1 MGPIILASILALA
14 LGIAFCFLGIRTFLV
29 FLPVWAFFAGFWLG
43 ALVTNFTL
51 RQGFLGTYNG
61 IVAGFILG
69 TIFAVVAY
77 FKFPLGIALV
87 TGTFASAVAN
97 GILQVLGLSPGIA
110 IALGVLAAAVAGVWA
125 IFRYEWDRIL
135 IMAITALGGASLL
148 LLSLLLL
155 LGRVTLAQLQASG
168 SAIAPIIADSW
179 WWLAAWLVLAAAGFY
194 VQWRTSHD
202 FLFTTHDLVT
212 GWS

>member
-1 MGPIILASILALA
+1 MGTIILASILALA
-14 LGIAFCFLGIRTFLV
+14 LGIAFCFLGVRTFLV

-51 RQGFLGTYNG
+51 QQGFLGTYNG

-69 TIFAVVAY
+69 TIFAIIAY

-87 TGTFASAVAN
+87 TGAFAAAVAN
-97 GILQVLGLSPGIA
+97 GVLQVLGLTPGTA
-110 IALGVLAAAVAGVWA
+110 IALGVLVAAVVAVWA
-125 IFRYEWDRIL
+125 IFRFDWDRIL

-168 SAIAPIIADSW
+168 SAIAPIIADSV
-179 WWLAAWLVLAAAGFY
+179 WWLVAWLALAALGFY

-202 FLFTTHDLVT
+202 FMFTSHDLVS

>member
-1 MGPIILASILALA
+1 MGIVILAAILALV

-43 ALVTNFTL
+43 ALVTNFLL
-51 RQGFLGTYNG
+51 RQGFLGTTNG
-61 IVAGFILG
+61 IIAGLVLG

-77 FKFPLGIALV
+77 FIFPVGIALV
-87 TGTFASAVAN
+87 TGAFAAAVVN
-97 GILQVLGLSPGIA
+97 GILQALGLTPGIA
-110 IALGVLAAAVAGVWA
+110 IALAVLAAAVIVVWA
-125 IFRYEWDRIL
+125 LFRIEWDRIL

-148 LLSLLLL
+148 LVGPLLL
-155 LGRVTLAQLQASG
+155 LGRVTLDQLQASG
-168 SAIAPIIADSW
+168 SAIAPILGDSW
-179 WWLAAWLVLAAAGFY
+179 WWLLAWLALAAAGLY

-202 FLFTTHDLVT
+202 FMFTSHDLVS

>member
-1 MGPIILASILALA
+1 MGTIILASILALA
-14 LGIAFCFLGIRTFLV
+14 LGIAFCFLGVRTFLV

-51 RQGFLGTYNG
+51 QQGFLGTING
-61 IVAGFILG
+61 ILAGFILG

-77 FKFPLGIALV
+77 LKFPLGIALV
-87 TGTFASAVAN
+87 TGAFAAAVAN
-97 GILQVLGLSPGIA
+97 GALQALGLSPGIA

-125 IFRYEWDRIL
+125 IFRFEWDRIL

-148 LLSLLLL
+148 LLAPLLLL
-155 LGRVTLAQLQASG
+155 ERVTLAQLQASG
-168 SAIAPIIADSW
+168 SAIAPIVGDSW
-179 WWLAAWLVLAAAGFY
+179 WWLAAWFVLAAAGFY
-194 VQWRTSHD
+194 VQWRTSQD
-202 FLFTTHDLVT
+202 YMFTTHDLVT

>member
-1 MGPIILASILALA
+1 MGTIILASILALA
-14 LGIAFCFLGIRTFLV
+14 LGIAFCFLGVRTFLV

-51 RQGFLGTYNG
+51 QQGFLGTING
-61 IVAGFILG
+61 ILAGFILG

-77 FKFPLGIALV
+77 LKFPLGIALV
-87 TGTFASAVAN
+87 TGAFAAAVAN
-97 GILQVLGLSPGIA
+97 GALQALGLSPGIA

-125 IFRYEWDRIL
+125 IFRFEWDRIL

-148 LLSLLLL
+148 LLAPLLLL
-155 LGRVTLAQLQASG
+155 ERVTLAQLQASG
-168 SAIAPIIADSW
+168 SAIAPIVGDSW

-194 VQWRTSHD
+194 VQWRTSQD
-202 FLFTTHDLVT
+202 YMFTTHDLVT